1 MNALV
6 TEVEFPAC
14 DAASKEPASIGV
26 TFAAE
31 RATDAA
37 PRASGPLPQ
46 ASKQRWM
53 SSNFRLNI
61 QGLESATAR
70 ANKIEALPIK
80 IQTVDNA
87 VGEKRDYEREP
98 ASLEVPNLVVTVAD
112 AYAKPVY
119 DWLDDFVV
127 RGNNGQDREKVGVLE
142 YLTPDMKST
151 LLSLNLFGL
160 GIFRAAPEAVS
171 GPSEQIRRT
180 TVAMYCEVIT
190 AEFKV

>member
-1 MNALV
+1 
-6 TEVEFPAC
+6 
-14 DAASKEPASIGV
+14 
-26 TFAAE
+26 
-31 RATDAA
+31 
-37 PRASGPLPQ
+37 
-46 ASKQRWM
+46 M

-160 GIFRAAPEAVS
+160 GIFRAAPETIS